1 MNNKTENEK
10 LKSCLPL
17 VIQWYAQNGR
27 PLPWRQEPSPYHVWL
42 SEIMLQQTRIE
53 AVIPYYRR
61 FLRELPTVEALAG
74 VEDERLMKLWGGL
87 GYYSRARN
95 LKKAAQQLVA
105 CYGGE
110 LPQQAEE
117 LKKLPGIGDY
127 TAGAIAS
134 IAYGQPE
141 PAVDGNVLRVMT
153 RLLADDG
160 DIMQADT
167 KGRITALLRQS
178 YPAGK
183 DAALLT
189 EGLMELGETLCIP
202 KGAPNCAMCPLRE
215 HCLAHQRGTEERY
228 PVKSPP
234 KARRVEERTVFLLC
248 NKGRYA
254 IRRRPERGLL
264 AGLWEFPNVEG
275 KLSAEE
281 AAARAE
287 SLGLRVNSC
296 VPCAAHTHVFT
307 HVEWHMG
314 AYLLECA
321 GEGGELLWKGTEE
334 IAREYSL
341 PTAFRFY
348 LKLLTDRTGEEKRA

>member
-1 MNNKTENEK
+1 MNNNTETEK
-10 LKSCLPL
+10 LKTCLPL
-17 VIQWYAQNGR
+17 VIRWYAQSGR

-53 AVIPYYRR
+53 AALPYYRR
-61 FLRELPTVEALAG
+61 FLREFPTVEALAG
-74 VEDERLMKLWGGL
+74 AEDERLMKLWEGL

-105 CYGGE
+105 RYGGE
-110 LPQQAEE
+110 LPQQAKE

-153 RLLADDG
+153 RLLADEG

-167 KGRITALLRQS
+167 KGRITALLRRS
-178 YPAGK
+178 YPSGR

-202 KGAPNCAMCPLRE
+202 KGAPHCEQCPLRE
-215 HCLAHQRGTEERY
+215 HCLAHKGGTEERY

-234 KARRVEERTVFLLC
+234 KARRVEERTVLLLHHE
-248 NKGRYA
+248 GRYA
-254 IRRRPERGLL
+254 IRRRPEQGLL
-264 AGLWEFPNVEG
+264 AGLWEFPNGEG
-275 KLSAEE
+275 KLSAEQ

-287 SLGLRVNSC
+287 SLGLRVTAC
-296 VPCAAHTHVFT
+296 KPCAAHTHLFT

-321 GEGGELLWKGTEE
+321 GEGGELLWKSPEE
-334 IAREYSL
+334 IARDHSL

-348 LKLLTDRTGEEKRA
+348 LKLLPDRTGKEKRA